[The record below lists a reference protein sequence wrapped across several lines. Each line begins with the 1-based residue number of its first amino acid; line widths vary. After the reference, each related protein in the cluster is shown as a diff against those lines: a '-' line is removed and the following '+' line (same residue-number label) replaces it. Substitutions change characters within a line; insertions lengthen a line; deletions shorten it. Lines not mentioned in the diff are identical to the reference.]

1 MYSIQVQRK
10 SAIPIKRQI
19 YQKIRDQIFTGV
31 LTAGVA
37 LPSTRELAEQIK
49 VSRNTVCEAYEM
61 LIAEGFVLHRQ
72 GAPTRIAEG
81 LQLEIDLEKK
91 TEIKV
96 IKKPHYIVDF
106 QTGRPDLK
114 RFPQYLWQQ
123 MMHKSVAALQLD
135 DFGYSNPQGLIAL
148 RSEISAW
155 LLRSKGLSV
164 QEQDIFIS
172 SGATQALH
180 LISNLLGGHGNKIA
194 IEDPCNQGVLKTIL
208 NTGCSIE
215 PIPVDEHG
223 IQTEW
228 LNKTKVSAV
237 YTTPSH
243 QFPLGGILPAVRR
256 AALVRYAK
264 ANEAYLVEDDYD
276 SEFRY
281 LGDPIAPLYAMAP
294 NKVIYIGTFSKT
306 LFPAIRI
313 GYVILPQE
321 LQADWCELR
330 LHTDVQNTPF
340 EQAALAEFLRTRKF
354 DRHIRSMK
362 KLYGERRMVLL
373 EALKFNFANTWRS
386 WGDAAGLHLAIEF
399 QKETFDSNFFERC
412 KKNGLKITSVD
423 YHGIQKGQHLNKLL
437 LGYGHL
443 EPEAIQKGIDILRS
457 VMKK

>member
-19 YQKIRDQIFTGV
+19 YQKIRDQIFIGV

-123 MMHKSVAALQLD
+123 MMHKTTATLQLD

-164 QEQDIFIS
+164 QEQDVFIS

-228 LNKTKVSAV
+228 LNKTKVRAV

-313 GYVILPQE
+313 GYVILPRE
-321 LQADWCELR
+321 LQAAWCELR

-362 KLYGERRMVLL
+362 KLYGERRTVLL
-373 EALKFNFANTWRS
+373 EALKFHFANTWKS

-399 QKETFDSNFFERC
+399 QKGNFDSDFFECC

-423 YHGIQKGQHLNKLL
+423 YHGIQKGLHLNKLL

-443 EPEAIQKGIDILRS
+443 EPEEIQKGIGILHS

>member
-19 YQKIRDQIFTGV
+19 YQKIRDQIFIGV

-106 QTGRPDLK
+106 KTGRPDLK

-123 MMHKSVAALQLD
+123 MMHKTTATLQLD

-164 QEQDIFIS
+164 QEQDVFIS

-228 LNKTKVSAV
+228 LNKTKVRAV

-313 GYVILPQE
+313 GYVILPRE
-321 LQADWCELR
+321 LQAAWCELR

-340 EQAALAEFLRTRKF
+340 EQAALAEFLHTRKF

-399 QKETFDSNFFERC
+399 QKENFDVDFFKRC
-412 KKNGLKITSVD
+412 KKKGLKITSVD
-423 YHGIQKGQHLNKLL
+423 YHGIQKGRHLNKLL

-443 EPEAIQKGIDILRS
+443 ESEEIQKGIEILHS